1 MIAELSPICFK
12 LFRILKSAGADMKAP
27 PVRMKGPQIYEGY
40 GREKMV
46 NMQISSSLEIEA
58 LKKGVS
64 RTAIAASMLMLAG
77 CSTPDWVN
85 PGTWFEGGGDAD
97 RPEQIAQPEGEYP
110 KLGEVPDEAG
120 KTVSIQEAEDIQE
133 GLKADRQNAQYT
145 DEQLR
150 ADTAQQAAPRPKAPI
165 APPAEAA
172 QTAPTGPAIAAAPTP
187 AVNSTQIPQPGR
199 SATAVPTPVATS
211 TAPGGVKLM
220 PNGAPVTSPQQAYT
234 RVAPGTGTTVISGSG
249 VTDVFQQQLA
259 ASAATTT
266 TLPANTQF
274 QSYPVRPLGQTAV
287 AVSPIVRD
295 TYNKPVALGYGAA
308 VNGAR
313 SPAYRAQGVVGAKPD
328 AVIHFEV
335 GSARIGAGDRKKL
348 SQIAALQRQ
357 SGGMVK
363 VVGHA
368 SSRTRE
374 LPVDRHKVVNLRV
387 SQERS
392 SAVVTSLIK
401 MGVDSR
407 NIIVES
413 VSDSAPLA
421 RESMPSDEAKNRR
434 TEIFLVK

>member
-12 LFRILKSAGADMKAP
+12 LFGILKSAGADKKAP
-27 PVRMKGPQIYEGY
+27 PVRMKGPQIDAGY

-46 NMQISSSLEIEA
+46 NMQISSSFDIET
-58 LKKGVS
+58 LQKGVS
-64 RTAIAASMLMLAG
+64 RIAIAASMLMLAG

-85 PGTWFEGGGDAD
+85 PGTWFDGDGDAD

-150 ADTAQQAAPRPKAPI
+150 ADTAQQAAPRPKAPV
-165 APPAEAA
+165 APPPEVTQA
-172 QTAPTGPAIAAAPTP
+172 APTGPAVAAAPTP
-187 AVNSTQIPQPGR
+187 SVNSNQIPQPGQQ
-199 SATAVPTPVATS
+199 TAVAPAPVAAS
-211 TAPGGVKLM
+211 TAPGGAKLM
-220 PNGAPVTSPQQAYT
+220 PNGAPVTTPQQAYA

-295 TYNKPVALGYGAA
+295 TYNQPVALGYGAA
-308 VNGAR
+308 VNGTR
-313 SPAYRAQGVVGAKPD
+313 PAYGAQSTVTAKPD

-348 SQIAALQRQ
+348 SQIASLQKQ
-357 SGGMVK
+357 SGGRIK

-368 SSRTRE
+368 SSRTRQ
-374 LPVDRHKVVNLRV
+374 LPVDRHKMVNLRM

-392 SAVVTSLIK
+392 SAVVTSLIR

-407 NIIVES
+407 NIIVEA